1 MGFLYIAKL
10 REFVISGANVYKIG
24 RTDRT
29 INKRFSDYP
38 KGSLLIYH
46 VEVGNETC
54 ALESNLIQALKE
66 NENMRQCVEYG
77 TEYFEGDVDDIKNI
91 LQKIVTDNNE
101 NNMNE
106 NENDMNQKTSKL
118 NCPFCQKELSRTDRL
133 KYHLENSVCSS
144 DIEEKEEIMSWLNMN
159 VSTMLEKVLNLIRT
173 NKENEKLIVE
183 NLDIKKQIKV
193 ITEKMTFITEENAI
207 LKRNNDALINLINQ
221 LKYYTSTHNNAN

>member
-101 NNMNE
+101 NNDNE
-106 NENDMNQKTSKL
+106 NKKASKL
-118 NCPFCQKELSRTDRL
+118 NCPFCQKELSRIERV
-133 KYHLENSVCSS
+133 KYHLENSVCSA

-183 NLDIKKQIKV
+183 NSNIKENFKV
-193 ITEKMTFITEENAI
+193 MTEQMTFITEENAL

-221 LKYYTSTHNNAN
+221 IKYYNNAN